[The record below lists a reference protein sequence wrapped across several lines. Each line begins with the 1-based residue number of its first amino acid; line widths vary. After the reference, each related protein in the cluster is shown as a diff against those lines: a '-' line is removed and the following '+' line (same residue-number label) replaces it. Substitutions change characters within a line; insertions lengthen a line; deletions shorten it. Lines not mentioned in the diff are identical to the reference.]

1 MSSLTRSLTRAIREL
16 PVTAQDRRGAE
27 RMVRDWVGSR
37 LAGEADP
44 VGRRLTASGI
54 GAPDLPGR
62 VFLAAAHAHVTETDD
77 LHRAS
82 VTHPGCVVISTAWE
96 MASTLGKG
104 GHALLEAVLAG
115 YEVMLRVGEA
125 LGPGHYRL
133 FHNTATA
140 GVFGAAAAAAQLLE
154 LEEDPWVWALGN
166 AGTQAAGLW
175 QFNEEGAMTKPLHAG
190 HAAAAGLRAALLARQ
205 GFTGPE
211 AILEGKKGLF
221 RALCSDPNP
230 RRVLAPAPTW
240 KLHETSLKPYP
251 CCRHTH
257 AAIDA
262 ALVLRDRLEEETAGV
277 PLAERIAG
285 IRVRAYPAALDVT
298 DRPRPGNP
306 QEARFSLQFAVAA
319 ALLDGRPG
327 LATFRRPSLDDPRIR
342 SLMERTSVGVDPL
355 LEAVYPDRWGAE
367 VEVET
372 TDGSRFRELRPDAS
386 GDPELPLDGAA
397 LDAKVMDLM
406 EGAGVDPQE
415 GHGLLDH
422 LRRLEEDGSL
432 PELPKFG

>member
-37 LAGEADP
+37 LAGETDP
-44 VGRRLTASGI
+44 VGRRLTASEGRS
-54 GAPDLPGR
+54 PDLPGR

-140 GVFGAAAAAAQLLE
+140 GVFGAAAAAAHLLE

-221 RALCSDPNP
+221 RALCSDPYP
-230 RRVLAPAPTW
+230 DRVLAPAPAW

-285 IRVRAYPAALDVT
+285 IRVRTYPAALDVT

-319 ALLDGRPG
+319 ALLDRRPG
-327 LATFRRPSLDDPRIR
+327 LATIRPPPQGAPPRH
-342 SLMERTSVGVDPL
+342 LPPPL
-355 LEAVYPDRWGAE
+355 PG
-367 VEVET
+367 
-372 TDGSRFRELRPDAS
+372 
-386 GDPELPLDGAA
+386 
-397 LDAKVMDLM
+397 
-406 EGAGVDPQE
+406 
-415 GHGLLDH
+415 
-422 LRRLEEDGSL
+422 
-432 PELPKFG
+432 